1 MLQNEKSSNHSKN
14 KSILRSDFVQDMLFQ
29 QPSFIVRWGLF
40 LFMLVFIM
48 LIIACWLIKY
58 PDMVQA
64 KGKLTTISASKDIKA
79 KFDGKIA
86 EILVKENQ
94 LVKKEEV
101 IAIMEST
108 TDYKEVCE
116 LSSSLNAIDKK
127 LRNSNVFDISS
138 EFQTHF
144 RNLGDLQSYYQVYR
158 EAYSQYAKCVS
169 GGFYDK
175 KLSILRIDLKNF
187 KAYNENLIQNQK
199 LENKDYLLQKETYE
213 ANKAL
218 LDKHVISLLE
228 FRQEQSKFLNKEMSI
243 PLAKNVILSN
253 SFQKS
258 EKEKEIL
265 EIENQIVLQKATFS
279 QSLQTLRSQIDN
291 WRMKYL
297 LTSPIDGRLSYT
309 TFLQEN
315 QIVSAN
321 NTIAF
326 ISPFR
331 SKYYV
336 EILIPQTNFGKV
348 KNGQTVLI
356 KFISYPSQEFGN
368 ISGKIDF
375 ISNMPTD
382 SGYVSRVLLTNGL
395 TTDYGKK
402 ISYHA
407 GLHAYC
413 DIITNDLRLLERFYY
428 NTLKQLRL
436 GL

>member
-1 MLQNEKSSNHSKN
+1 MVQKEKSLNHLKN

-40 LFMLVFIM
+40 LFMIVFIM
-48 LIIACWLIKY
+48 LMMACWLIKY
-58 PDMVQA
+58 PDIVQA
-64 KGKLTTISASKDIKA
+64 KGKLTTLSASKDIKT

-86 EILVKENQ
+86 KILVKENQ
-94 LVKKEEV
+94 MVKKNEV
-101 IAIMEST
+101 VAIMEST
-108 TDYKEVCE
+108 TDFKEMCE
-116 LSSSLNAIDKK
+116 LSSNLDSIDKHFRDFSTLEIK
-127 LRNSNVFDISS
+127 S
-138 EFQTHF
+138 ESHTCF
-144 RNLGDLQSYYQVYR
+144 RNLGELQSYYQVYH
-158 EAYSQYAKCVS
+158 EAYSQYAKCIY
-169 GGFYDK
+169 GGFYVK
-175 KLSILRIDLKNF
+175 KLSMLRIDLENF
-187 KAYNENLIQNQK
+187 KTYNENLKQNQK

-213 ANKAL
+213 ANKVL
-218 LDKHVISLLE
+218 LDKQVISLLE

-265 EIENQIVLQKATFS
+265 EIENQIILQKTTFL

-291 WRMKYL
+291 WKMKYL
-297 LTSPIDGRLSYT
+297 LTSPIDGRLFYT

-326 ISPFR
+326 VSPFR
-331 SKYYV
+331 SKFYV
-336 EILIPQTNFGKV
+336 ELLIPQTNFGKV
-348 KNGQTVLI
+348 KNGQKVLI
-356 KFISYPSQEFGN
+356 KFISYPSLEFGN

-382 SGYVSRVLLTNGL
+382 SGYVGRVLLTNGL
-395 TTDYGKK
+395 TTDYGRK

-413 DIITNDLRLLERFYY
+413 DIITNDLRLLERFYH
-428 NTLKQLRL
+428 NTIKQLKV